1 MGSCL
6 KKEKTVAVPV
16 AAEYPKFG
24 PKTRTTQKRGPAPEY
39 DYLFKILLI
48 GDSGVGKSSML
59 LRYTDDV
66 FHDSFISTIGV
77 DFKLKT
83 IPIPSAPSQTAKLQI
98 WDTAGQERFRTIT
111 SSIYRGASGV
121 FVVFDVSD
129 RDSFTNV
136 SRWMQDAQR
145 YTMDNTP
152 MLLVGNK
159 IDTDNRVVSQE
170 EAQALA
176 QNLGMGYVECSCRN
190 SVGVNDAFLAL
201 TESCFRKFNAD

>member
-1 MGSCL
+1 
-6 KKEKTVAVPV
+6 
-16 AAEYPKFG
+16 
-24 PKTRTTQKRGPAPEY
+24 
-39 DYLFKILLI
+39 
-48 GDSGVGKSSML
+48 ML

-83 IPIPSAPSQTAKLQI
+83 IPIPTAPSQTAKLQI

-121 FVVFDVSD
+121 IVVFDVSN
-129 RDSFTNV
+129 RDSFMNV

-152 MLLVGNK
+152 MVLVGNK

-170 EAQALA
+170 EAQSMA
-176 QNLGMGYVECSCRN
+176 QNLGMSYIECSCRD
-190 SVGVNDAFLAL
+190 SVGVSDAFLAL
-201 TESCFRKFNAD
+201 TEGCFRKFND